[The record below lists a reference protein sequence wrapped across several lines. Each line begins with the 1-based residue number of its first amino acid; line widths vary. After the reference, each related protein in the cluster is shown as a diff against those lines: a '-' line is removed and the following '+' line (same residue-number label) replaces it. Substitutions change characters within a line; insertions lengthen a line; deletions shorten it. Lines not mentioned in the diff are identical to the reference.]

1 MVTARKLYWGLQR
14 IEDLKLSS
22 RLVTP
27 RANSLVSSSIMLLCI
42 RPMRNVEDGCK
53 ERDILVCSGQGGD
66 RIVSLYSLWNK
77 IKGSNPVPCALLNRK
92 LHYIQPILDTIQ
104 SPYKITKY
112 KNIRLIRIQNPVLT
126 GVILGIAHCSHK
138 NSSPIGTW
146 FVEPT
151 VFL

>member
-27 RANSLVSSSIMLLCI
+27 RANPLVSSSIMLLYI

-66 RIVSLYSLWNK
+66 RTVSLYSL
-77 IKGSNPVPCALLNRK
+77 
-92 LHYIQPILDTIQ
+92 
-104 SPYKITKY
+104 
-112 KNIRLIRIQNPVLT
+112 
-126 GVILGIAHCSHK
+126 
-138 NSSPIGTW
+138 
-146 FVEPT
+146 
-151 VFL
+151 